1 MNEQTLI
8 AQELAKMGRGG
19 DTMLAHINPQEAALL
34 KMMGGSGTTNPYTG
48 LPEYGFFKKLKRF
61 IKKVAPVALIII
73 AVAAPQLIPQIGQA
87 VLGGS
92 ASTVAATA
100 AGAATIQGT
109 ATLASG
115 GSIEDAAKNAS
126 IAALTSTV
134 GMTASE
140 ATNTA
145 LVQNG
150 VSGDI
155 AKVASS
161 TIGGAASGGTGA
173 AVRGQDVG
181 KGALLGGV
189 TGGVTSGVTSALTPD
204 VPAYDPSTAG
214 DMRGFDYAGG
224 MTPQQVAA
232 ANPDLYPGGQLPSA
246 GQETV
251 FAPGGDVYAQAA
263 TPISGRPTEFAKAA
277 GKVAGQYAGQSL
289 GSSLYDQQSAP
300 SPTTSSRTLTSTG
313 LFTPQSVVPGG
324 ITGIAP
330 SPVATGR
337 SISEGSEDEP
347 TGAWGAKTLRG

>member
-8 AQELAKMGRGG
+8 AQELAKMGRGD

-61 IKKVAPVALIII
+61 IKKVAPVALIVI
-73 AVAAPQLIPQIGQA
+73 AVAAPQLIPQIGQMI
-87 VLGGS
+87 VGTS
-92 ASTVAATA
+92 ASTAVATA
-100 AGAATIQGT
+100 AGAAAIQGT

-115 GSIEDAAKNAS
+115 GSIEDAAKAAAT
-126 IAALTSTV
+126 AALTSTV
-134 GMTASE
+134 GMNASE

-150 VSGDI
+150 VSGDV

-161 TIGGAASGGTGA
+161 AIGGAASGGTGA

-181 KGALLGGV
+181 KGALIGGV
-189 TGGVTSGVTSALTPD
+189 TGGVTSGVANALTP
-204 VPAYDPSTAG
+204 TAPYSDTTMSG
-214 DMRGFDYAGG
+214 DTGGFDQVGG
-224 MTPQQVAA
+224 MTPQEVAA
-232 ANPDLYPGGQLPSA
+232 ANPDLYPGGQLPGA
-246 GQETV
+246 NQQTV
-251 FAPGGDVYAQAA
+251 FTPEGKSYYQTAPTD
-263 TPISGRPTEFAKAA
+263 FAKAA